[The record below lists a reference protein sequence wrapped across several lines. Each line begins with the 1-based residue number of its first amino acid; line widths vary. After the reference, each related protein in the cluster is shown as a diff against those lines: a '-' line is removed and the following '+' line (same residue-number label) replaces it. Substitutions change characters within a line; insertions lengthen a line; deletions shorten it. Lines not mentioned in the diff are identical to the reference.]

1 MKQISLRLTDSL
13 LEEVDQCRGL
23 VPREVYIRSVLAAE
37 VAMASIVK
45 QPAQQKVTD
54 PVDAN
59 VKVTRR
65 VIDTTLEP
73 GQVSLAPCNHSWL
86 RVDGQSVCKHC
97 GQTYTKEKV

>member
-1 MKQISLRLTDSL
+1 MAIKQISLRMPEEL
-13 LEEVDQCRGL
+13 LELIDGARGQ
-23 VPREVYIRSVLAAE
+23 VPRQRWLRSVISAE
-37 VAMASIVK
+37 VAMA
-45 QPAQQKVTD
+45 PRKVTD

-59 VKVTRR
+59 VKITRR

-97 GQTYTKEKV
+97 GQTYAKEKV